1 MNLQDFRKTK
11 IVATLGPASLDKVKE
26 LIIAG
31 VNVFRL
37 NFSHGTQDVHAAN
50 IAKIREFAKELDTN
64 IAILADLQ
72 GPKIRCGMVKEP
84 GILLEVGQDFIIST
98 EECLG
103 EGSRVSTIYTP
114 LSDEVKPGNRILLDD
129 GLLELE
135 VVEVK
140 GKDVHTKVIVG
151 GKLTSRKGINLPNV
165 DIKAPALTEK
175 DTEDLRFILTQDVDY
190 VALSFV
196 RKPEDLDLVYQIMNE
211 AGRHLKV
218 ISKIEK
224 PEALVD
230 IDAIIEKSDG
240 LMVARG
246 DLGVEIPAEQ
256 VPTEQ
261 KRMIEKCNKVGKPV
275 IVATQ
280 MLDSMIRNPR
290 PTRAE
295 ASDVANAVLDGASA
309 VMLSG
314 ESASGSYPIQS
325 VEFMA
330 KIIKNAEENFFTES
344 GLKRGQIDYNI
355 DTDVEGI
362 TYSTV
367 NLSDMLGAKLIVC
380 VTDSGSTV
388 RQTARYRPLP
398 PIIAVS
404 DIENPVTREL
414 SLAWGVNVL
423 PVEGLA
429 HTDECFLRI
438 ENKIK
443 ELDYLKDGDL
453 VIITA
458 GLPLLKKTTTN
469 MIKVYRVDR
478 KERNMFL

>member
-1 MNLQDFRKTK
+1 MNLTDFRKTK
-11 IVATLGPASLDKVKE
+11 IVATLGPTSVERVKE

-50 IAKIREFAKELDTN
+50 IQTIRKYAKELDTN
-64 IAILADLQ
+64 IAILGDLQ
-72 GPKIRCGMVKEP
+72 GPKIRVGMVKEP
-84 GILLEVGQDFIIST
+84 GILLEVGQEFIIST

-103 EGSRVSTIYTP
+103 EGNRVSTIYTP
-114 LSDEVKPGNRILLDD
+114 LSDEVKPGNSILLDD

-135 VVEVK
+135 VVDVK
-140 GKDVHTKVIVG
+140 GKDIYTKVIVG

-165 DIKAPALTEK
+165 DIKSPALTTK
-175 DTEDLRFILTQDVDY
+175 DVEDLRFILTQDIDY

-196 RKPEDLDLVYQIMNE
+196 RKPEDLDLVHDIMDE
-211 AGRHLKV
+211 VGRRLSV

-224 PEALVD
+224 PEALVHL
-230 IDAIIEKSDG
+230 DAIIEKSDG

-246 DLGVEIPAEQ
+246 DLGVEIPAEE

-261 KRMIEKCNKVGKPV
+261 KRMIAKCNEVGKPV

-314 ESASGSYPIQS
+314 ETASGDYPIKS
-325 VEFMA
+325 VEFMSR
-330 KIIKNAEENFFTES
+330 IIKNAEDNFFTES
-344 GLKRGQIDYNI
+344 GLKRNLLEYNI
-355 DTDVEGI
+355 NNDVEGI
-362 TYSTV
+362 TYSAV
-367 NLSDMLGAKLIVC
+367 NLSDMLKAKLIVC

-388 RQTARYRPLP
+388 KQTARYRPLP

-404 DIENPVTREL
+404 DVENPVTKQ
-414 SLAWGVNVL
+414 LALTWGVNVL
-423 PVEGLA
+423 PVEDLA

-438 ENKIK
+438 ENAIK
-443 ELDYLKDGDL
+443 DLDYLKDGDL
-453 VIITA
+453 VVITA

-478 KERNMFL
+478 NERNMFL

>member
-1 MNLQDFRKTK
+1 MDLQDFRKTK

-50 IAKIREFAKELDTN
+50 IAKIREFAKELDIN

-103 EGSRVSTIYTP
+103 EGNRVSTIYTP

-135 VVEVK
+135 VKEVQ

-165 DIKAPALTEK
+165 DIKAPALTPK

-196 RKPEDLDLVYQIMNE
+196 RKPEDLDLVHQIMDE
-211 AGRHLKV
+211 AGRQLKV

-261 KRMIEKCNKVGKPV
+261 KRMIAKCNQVGKPV

-325 VEFMA
+325 VEFMS
-330 KIIKNAEENFFTES
+330 KIIKNAEQNFFTES
-344 GLKRGQIDYNI
+344 GLKRGHLEYSINN
-355 DTDVEGI
+355 DVEGI
-362 TYSTV
+362 TYSAV
-367 NLSDMLGAKLIVC
+367 NLSCMLDAKMIVC

-398 PIIAVS
+398 PIVAVS
-404 DIENPVTREL
+404 DVENPVTREL
-414 SLAWGVNVL
+414 ALTWGVNVL
-423 PVEGLA
+423 PVEDLA

-443 ELDYLKDGDL
+443 EMVHLKDGDL
-453 VIITA
+453 VVITA

-478 KERNMFL
+478 SETNMFL